1 MKIVTEKLDLRDT
14 RDSRMGMVLILV
26 FAEDTGAIQ
35 LMKEKGVIS
44 TEMIDSETMK
54 ISINRN
60 ELKKL
65 EDEENDRTATNKSS
79 KLNFFSPSC

>member
-54 ISINRN
+54 KRW
-60 ELKKL
+60 LDFL
-65 EDEENDRTATNKSS
+65 EQFAGCR
-79 KLNFFSPSC
+79 